1 MSKICIIED
10 DESIRNLICMALTHF
25 GYDMLAY
32 ERGEEALHDL
42 ENEKPDMLIVDWMLP
57 GIDGLEVVR
66 KVRQIPRFKTLP
78 IMFLTAK
85 DGEYDKVLG
94 LDNGSDDYMTK
105 PFSILELSARVRSLL
120 RRSQMKEEHIL
131 SFKDLIIDEGKREV
145 SLSGQPLALTYKEY
159 ELLVYLMKHDHKVVL
174 REELLHQIWGY
185 DYEGES
191 RTLDMH
197 IKSLRK
203 KLGETYAKHIKTI
216 RSVGYRFIFEEIEA

>member
-10 DESIRNLICMALTHF
+10 DESIRNLICMALTRF
-25 GYDMLAY
+25 GYDMIAY
-32 ERGEEALHDL
+32 ERGEEALCAL
-42 ENEKPDMLIVDWMLP
+42 EDEKPDMLIVDWMLP
-57 GIDGLEVVR
+57 GIDGLEVVK
-66 KVRQIPRFKTLP
+66 KVRQMPHFKTLP
-78 IMFLTAK
+78 MMFLTAK

-120 RRSQMKEEHIL
+120 RRSQIKEDQIL
-131 SFKDLIIDEGKREV
+131 SFKELIVDEEKREV
-145 SLSGQPLALTYKEY
+145 YLQQQRLSLTYKEY
-159 ELLVYLMKHDHKVVL
+159 ELLVYLMKHGHKVVL

-203 KLGETYAKHIKTI
+203 KLGETYAQHIKTV
-216 RSVGYRFIFEEIEA
+216 RSVGYRFVFEEIES

>member
-1 MSKICIIED
+1 
-10 DESIRNLICMALTHF
+10 
-25 GYDMLAY
+25 
-32 ERGEEALHDL
+32 
-42 ENEKPDMLIVDWMLP
+42 
-57 GIDGLEVVR
+57 
-66 KVRQIPRFKTLP
+66 
-78 IMFLTAK
+78 
-85 DGEYDKVLG
+85 
-94 LDNGSDDYMTK
+94 
-105 PFSILELSARVRSLL
+105 
-120 RRSQMKEEHIL
+120 MKEEHIL